1 MKRWIGF
8 TVGMLIPGLVM
19 AQTWPGKPI
28 RIVIAQAPGSAT
40 DVAVGKT
47 LHNGGTTEH
56 DVYLAWL
63 EIPELRR
70 YQYGRFMELLLTFL
84 LEIDPMAV
92 FLTFP

>member
-1 MKRWIGF
+1 LKGAEARGMVRLKGHRA
-8 TVGMLIPGLVM
+8 VGGMRASIYNAM
-19 AQTWPGKPI
+19 AASS
-28 RIVIAQAPGSAT
+28 RHESL
-40 DVAVGKT
+40 VAVRKT

-63 EIPELRR
+63 EIPEPRR

-84 LEIDPMAV
+84 FEIDPMAV